1 MTDELIASLIVVMAF
16 FQVVFVIATVFKNN
30 GLVDVSWGLGFIV
43 ASWIIA
49 IRNSQ
54 FLIVLIPIT
63 IWGLRLAGHIYLRSR
78 KSEEDWRYK
87 KWREDW
93 GKWTTSLASSFCL
106 ARFFAVGDSNT
117 CRPSIVEPS
126 TLE

>member
-16 FQVVFVIATVFKNN
+16 FQVVFVIATIFKNN

-54 FLIVLIPIT
+54 FLILLIPIT
-63 IWGLRLAGHIYLRSR
+63 IW
-78 KSEEDWRYK
+78 
-87 KWREDW
+87 
-93 GKWTTSLASSFCL
+93 
-106 ARFFAVGDSNT
+106 
-117 CRPSIVEPS
+117 
-126 TLE
+126 